1 MLILILSILLLGVI
15 VAIASKVA
23 SRGKN
28 VEDAPIKVEQTC
40 ATCNGTPESKC
51 EQDCMMEASTKPIEY
66 FDDEELDTL
75 QGIPSKDYTETQITM
90 LENVFYTL
98 REQDVAGWIRSIQLR
113 NIDLPED
120 IRDQA
125 LLIVAERR
133 EHTLEEWNKNNSN

>member
-28 VEDAPIKVEQTC
+28 VEDAPINVEQTC

-66 FDDEELDTL
+66 FDDEELDAFSGRQSDSYTDDEAEL
-75 QGIPSKDYTETQITM
+75 FREVLMTMPLSDAKGWNRSLILRGINVPDQIKDELLLM
-90 LENVFYTL
+90 
-98 REQDVAGWIRSIQLR
+98 
-113 NIDLPED
+113 IDGD
-120 IRDQA
+120 
-125 LLIVAERR
+125 
-133 EHTLEEWNKNNSN
+133 S